1 MFIIF
6 DFQQLLLLTDFD
18 QTHRYGDRIEA
29 MFLVYFFIFL
39 HAVYRTIIAPTKPL
53 RTSFSPTVELLLI
66 RSPRLYI
73 IFDFQQLLLLTDFDQ
88 THRYGDPIEAMFLVY
103 FFIFLHAVYRT
114 VIAPTETLRTS
125 FSATVEL
132 LLIGSP
138 RWYLIFDF
146 QQLLLMTNFDQT
158 NGYGDRIEAMFL
170 VTLFHRS
177 IDQAILLVTL
187 SIERYFW

>member
-6 DFQQLLLLTDFD
+6 DFQQLLLLTNFD
-18 QTHRYGDRIEA
+18 QTHSYGDR
-29 MFLVYFFIFL
+29 
-39 HAVYRTIIAPTKPL
+39 
-53 RTSFSPTVELLLI
+53 
-66 RSPRLYI
+66 
-73 IFDFQQLLLLTDFDQ
+73 
-88 THRYGDPIEAMFLVY
+88 IEAMFLVY

-138 RWYLIFDF
+138 RLFIIFDF

-158 NGYGDRIEAMFL
+158 HGYGDRIIFGDNFDRVILL
-170 VTLFHRS
+170 VTLFH
-177 IDQAILLVTL
+177 
-187 SIERYFW
+187 